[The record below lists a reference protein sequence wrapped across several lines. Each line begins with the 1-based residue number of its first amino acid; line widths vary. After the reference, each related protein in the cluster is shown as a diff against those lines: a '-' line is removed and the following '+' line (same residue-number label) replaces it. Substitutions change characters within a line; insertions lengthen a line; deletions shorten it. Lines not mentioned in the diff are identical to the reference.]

1 MKRLFQ
7 VGCTAILALP
17 MLAAAQS
24 AAEVFPKAG
33 ALNVPPDAPLKLTFK
48 SPVTLGTGR
57 IQIFDAASG
66 KAVETFDVGVKTAT
80 KAIGGAANFQYY
92 PVLAAGNEVA
102 LYPAGN
108 LQYDKTYYVQV
119 EAGALKEG
127 SNPFAGISDPAQWRF
142 TTRNEAPRLPAEA
155 GRRITVAADGSG
167 DFCTIQG
174 AIDFLPANSSTP
186 TTIFIK
192 RGTYTEL
199 VYFAS
204 KHAITLLGEDRKQT
218 VLQYATNA
226 NFNAARRGLLQ
237 ADRCNDLVIGN
248 MTLRNTTPQG
258 GSQAEAIILKGSN
271 SARAIVANVDLYSFQ
286 DTLQISGQTYLRNC
300 YIEGDV
306 DFMWGSG
313 PCFFESCTAK
323 TVRNNAYF
331 TQIRNTTANHGYV
344 YYKCT
349 FEGAAGITGNVLS
362 RIAPDRFPASEVV
375 LIDCQLSSAV
385 SDVAWK
391 LDAAPAAPGR
401 GPGTGA
407 ADVSAAAAN
416 VRFWEY
422 NSHDAAG
429 KPVDVSKRLSISRQL
444 KMPEDEEIIRNY
456 SNPAWVLGNNWTP
469 KLPAELQE
477 KGGR

>member
-7 VGCTAILALP
+7 VGCAAILVLP
-17 MLAAAQS
+17 VLAAGQS
-24 AAEVFPKAG
+24 AAEVFPKVG
-33 ALNVPPDAPLKLTFK
+33 AVNVPPDTPLKLTFK
-48 SPVTLGTGR
+48 TAAGLGAGK
-57 IQIFDAASG
+57 IQIVDAADG
-66 KAVETFDVGVKTAT
+66 KVVETIDVGVKTAT
-80 KAIGGAANFQYY
+80 KAVGGAANFQYY
-92 PVLAAGNEVA
+92 PVLASGNEIS
-102 LYPAGN
+102 LYPVSSR

-127 SNPFAGISDPAQWRF
+127 GNPFAGISDNAQWRF
-142 TTRNEAPRLPAEA
+142 TTRKEAPKLPAEA

-167 DFCTIQG
+167 DFSTIQG
-174 AIDFLPANSSTP
+174 AIDFLPANSNIP

-199 VYFAS
+199 VYFTS

-218 VLQYATNA
+218 ILQYATNA
-226 NFNAARRGLLQ
+226 NFNAAHRGLLQ

-313 PCFFESCTAK
+313 PCFFENCTAK

-331 TQIRNTTANHGYV
+331 TQIRNTAANHGYV

-375 LIDCQLSSAV
+375 LIDCVVGPAV

-391 LDAAPAAPGR
+391 LDAAPAAAGR
-401 GPGTGA
+401 GPATGA
-407 ADVSAAAAN
+407 ANVSAAAAN

-429 KPVDVSKRLSISRQL
+429 KPVDVSKRLNISRQL
-444 KMPEDEEIIRNY
+444 KMPEDEQIIKNY
-456 SNPAWVLGNNWTP
+456 SNPAWVLGNDWVP
-469 KLPAELQE
+469 KLPMELQ
-477 KGGR
+477 GR